1 MEKGFWAIPKSIARR
16 KDLSFKAKLIGG
28 ILWTRKNSDFEAF
41 PSRKYMA
48 EALGISTKTV
58 DRGIK
63 ELKEKAGLKVKR
75 KGLRRNNRYFFPDW
89 DSPELSLSEKTTL
102 STQESSTLSTPIV
115 RDNKKDITVVGEDS
129 PIREIISFFK
139 EQVRKTKGFDPEI
152 SWKKE
157 GKLIK
162 LRLKRYSQGQI
173 KDLIDWYLK
182 SKHSERLGDSLA
194 VCLSTKMINLWKAE
208 KASSS
213 YLDKLYPTFHAK
225 ENQIK
230 I

>member
-1 MEKGFWAIPKSIARR
+1 MEKGFWAIPKSIAKR
-16 KDLSFKAKLIGG
+16 KDLSFKAKLIAG
-28 ILWTRKNSDFEAF
+28 ILWTRKNSDFQAF

-48 EALGISTKTV
+48 GALGISTKTV

-75 KGLRRNNRYFFPDW
+75 EGLRRNNRYFFPDW

-115 RDNKKDITVVGEDS
+115 RDNKKDITVVGEGS
-129 PIREIISFFK
+129 PVREIISFFK
-139 EQVRKTKGFDPEI
+139 EQVRKIKGFDPEI

-173 KDLIDWYLK
+173 KDLIDWYLS

-208 KASSS
+208 KTASS

-225 ENQIK
+225 EN
-230 I
+230 